1 MDGWIAGPDV
11 LIGSRGGG
19 GSVAEQKAS
28 IWSSETQ
35 GPMISAIQLPPSWN
49 VDLMTQSPSSLRE
62 AKNQA
67 LHVDSANFLVLV
79 VDLMFLRHV

>member
-1 MDGWIAGPDV
+1 
-11 LIGSRGGG
+11 
-19 GSVAEQKAS
+19 
-28 IWSSETQ
+28 
-35 GPMISAIQLPPSWN
+35 MISAIQLPPSWN